1 METSGIYGLSHVMG
15 HRAVSISA
23 ILANRFRG
31 TFSNKAD
38 KTIFNMIETVTNAIK
53 NGFFL

>member
-38 KTIFNMIETVTNAIK
+38 KTILNMIETVTNAIK